1 MFMFG
6 SFWIGYNPSTGI
18 FQAKVAGTYVFC
30 LTQMST
36 NSHGKTDLAIVQNG
50 HVLDLLWTEGSGD
63 AYDQGSTQ
71 VTTHLNVGDQ
81 VSL

>member
-1 MFMFG
+1 
-6 SFWIGYNPSTGI
+6 
-18 FQAKVAGTYVFC
+18 
-30 LTQMST
+30 MST